1 MEHRWGERQVL
12 ERMVSLRAGGWRV
25 LARLRNMS
33 SSGAY
38 LQCAVPSARV
48 LHIHV
53 DFREGSD
60 SVRLAAQIVRRTAD
74 GIGIEWG
81 EFAPQCVM
89 RMLLRAE
96 AEQPQVLG
104 AATSDTRVAAT
115 PGSV

>member
-1 MEHRWGERQVL
+1 MEHRWGERHVL

-38 LQCAVPSARV
+38 LQCAVPSASVVR
-48 LHIHV
+48 IHV
-53 DFREGSD
+53 DFRDGSD
-60 SVRLAAQIVRRTAD
+60 SVRLAAHIVRRTAD

-81 EFAPQCVM
+81 EFAPRSVM

-96 AEQPQVLG
+96 QEPLPVPA
-104 AATSDTRVAAT
+104 AATPDPRVAAM
-115 PGSV
+115 PGSH